1 MDEADIQ
8 AAKTQGSSYLRR
20 KRIDVMALIHRK
32 IVYHTLLLLP
42 VRFTGRYRV
51 FSVTCEKV

>member
-20 KRIDVMALIHRK
+20 KRIDVMALIYLK

-42 VRFTGRYRV
+42 VRFTVRYGV
-51 FSVTCEKV
+51 LM